1 MADNDVLLTKV
12 FDAIENLNKIKNLVE
27 KTDLKTTNILESL
40 NRQESIINGHIIDIA
55 FIRNEIEHIKKNIRN
70 MKIDIENYEY
80 HNNNIY
86 YKLRQIEIKE
96 NRYRQLKLKITN
108 AFKTIIANKY
118 TIALI
123 TSLILATMFFIA
135 KLLITYTG
143 NYFGIEKNIID
154 LFHNELNNNK

>member
-1 MADNDVLLTKV
+1 MADNDILLTKV

-40 NRQESIINGHIIDIA
+40 NRQESTINGHIIDIA
-55 FIRNEIEHIKKNIRN
+55 TIKNEIEHIKKNIRN

-96 NRYRQLKLKITN
+96 NKYRRLKLKITSI
-108 AFKTIIANKY
+108 FKTIIANKY

-123 TSLILATMFFIA
+123 TSLILATVFFIA

-143 NYFGIEKNIID
+143 DYFGIEKNIID
-154 LFHNELNNNK
+154 SFHNELDNNK